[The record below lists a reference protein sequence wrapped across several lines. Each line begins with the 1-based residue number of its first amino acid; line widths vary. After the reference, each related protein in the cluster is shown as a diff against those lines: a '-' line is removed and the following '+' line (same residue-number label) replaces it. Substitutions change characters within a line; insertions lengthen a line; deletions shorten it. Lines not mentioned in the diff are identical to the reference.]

1 MVKRLVSAKRQGAIF
16 IYPSINK
23 KLQVIVISTRN
34 MNTMVNVQKI
44 KCDDTVLK
52 NKTDA
57 I

>member
-23 KLQVIVISTRN
+23 KLQVILVSTRN